1 MTLCEDGGYIM
12 VGRLGGNGGIATH
25 RRGRAKKNDKQCCF
39 FSYLAVIAVRKNA
52 VLAALGG
59 GRVVGEL
66 MICTLDK
73 AFRHFQSTKVRRQ
86 YNRSQVRPQYNRS
99 LADPTYVIRAAR

>member
-1 MTLCEDGGYIM
+1 MREDGGIVM
-12 VGRLGGNGGIATH
+12 VGRLGGGWWHSNPSALEGQ
-25 RRGRAKKNDKQCCF
+25 KKMTTVF
-39 FSYLAVIAVRKNA
+39 FLGYLAVIAVRKNA

-66 MICTLDK
+66 MICTFDK
-73 AFRHFQSTKVRRQ
+73 IFRHFQSTKVRRQ
-86 YNRSQVRPQYNRS
+86 YNRSQVRPKYNRS